1 MSVTIRQAREA
12 DLPTILQLYAQPDID
27 DGAVL
32 SIEEAERIFR
42 RFAEYPDYRLF
53 VAVHQGE
60 IVGSYALLIMDNLGH
75 LGARSALVEDV
86 VVDPDFQG
94 SGIGRAMMNHAV
106 SEARVKGCYKVA
118 LSSNVKRERA
128 HAFYESIG
136 FERHGYSFLLRLEEM
151 A

>member
-42 RFAEYPDYRLF
+42 RFADYPDYRLF

-75 LGARSALVEDV
+75 LGARSGLVEDV

-106 SEARVKGCYKVA
+106 SEARFKGCYKVA
-118 LSSNVKRERA
+118 LSSNLKRERA

-151 A
+151 V